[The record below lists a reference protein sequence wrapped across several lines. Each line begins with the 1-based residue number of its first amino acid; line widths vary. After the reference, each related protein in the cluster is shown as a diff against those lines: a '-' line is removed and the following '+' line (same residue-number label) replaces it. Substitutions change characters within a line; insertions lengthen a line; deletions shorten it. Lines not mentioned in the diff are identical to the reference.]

1 MQIRSGKVYDFSTQ
15 LLLGGM
21 LVMIFFFRLSWSQVY
36 NSHSVKVVISNDS
49 PVAASIVVVVYIN

>member
-49 PVAASIVVVVYIN
+49 PVAASIVVVEYIN